1 MGFWKEDISFNLKQ
15 ERRDQLS
22 TINKVRISL
31 TILSWISLFLTYMF
45 YEVTKPSI
53 FDITFLDVNYGKT
66 TKLIP
71 DMTFFR
77 AALALAIFALLLSS
91 VNVFMMF
98 RYNRRKS
105 DKISYFTIFSLII
118 SLVATILLVLHIF

>member
-1 MGFWKEDISFNLKQ
+1 MGFWKEDIGLNLRA

-31 TILSWISLFLTYMF
+31 TIISWISLFLTYMF
-45 YEVTKPSI
+45 YEVTRPSV

-71 DMTFFR
+71 DVTFFR
-77 AALALAIFALLLSS
+77 VALGLAIFAFLLSAT
-91 VNVFMMF
+91 NVYMMF
-98 RYNRRKS
+98 KYNRRKS

-118 SLVATILLVLHIF
+118 SFIACILLILNLF

>member
-1 MGFWKEDISFNLKQ
+1 MGFWKEDISFKLKP

-22 TINKVRISL
+22 TVNKVRISL

-45 YEVTKPSI
+45 YEVTKPSA

-71 DMTFFR
+71 DLTFFR
-77 AALALAIFALLLSS
+77 ASLALAIFALLLSS
-91 VNVFMMF
+91 VNVYMMF

-105 DKISYFTIFSLII
+105 DKVSYFTIFSLLMSLLATVLLII
-118 SLVATILLVLHIF
+118 HLF